1 MQTMSAMPLR
11 RSPDVPRIDVRGLSK
26 TFQLAGTAIE
36 AVRDVS
42 FSVRRGEFVALLGPS
57 GSGKSTVL
65 NMIATLIK
73 PSSGQILID
82 GTPVVAGKATPNV
95 GYVFQRDTLFPWRTV
110 ADNIGY
116 GLQLAGVP
124 EPERKQRI
132 AACVAQ
138 AGLQGFEHAYPSA
151 LSGGM
156 RQRAALMRTLVVEPQ
171 VLLMDEPFGALD
183 THTKIDMHDVL
194 LRIWDRE
201 QQTVLVRDPRPR
213 RGADAGRPHHP
224 VFGAARP
231 DQGHVRGGFCPA
243 ARRGEGARDPAL
255 RRTVPA
261 YLALARGGIR
271 QGPQPMRRPRRP
283 VSTLAWQALI
293 CVAVLS
299 IWQWGYDLH
308 GRFPWVV
315 PDLLDPY
322 FVSKPSEI
330 FEHFLILSCLKSK
343 LGVFNGWFNGDFGR
357 CMARY
362 DNNLWVAT
370 AVTLKNTFFGFVTGV
385 SSGFAVGLILGR
397 SDRLSAIFQPF
408 ITAVNSIPRIALAPI
423 IVLAFGI
430 GDTSKV
436 VTSWIVVVF
445 LVFFNTFEGARSI
458 DEGFVNVARLLG
470 ASEWQI
476 TRTVVIPSTMAWVFA
491 SLSPAI
497 SFALIGVIVGE
508 FIGAE
513 RGIGRLIIESESRAE
528 ASGMMVAVIVLM
540 LVGVALSAMIW
551 RLQAYLLRWQQH
563 NLVE

>member
-1 MQTMSAMPLR
+1 MSVTPLHR
-11 RSPDVPRIDVRGLSK
+11 APDVQRIDVRGLSK
-26 TFQLAGTAIE
+26 SFQLAGTAIE

-57 GSGKSTVL
+57 GSGKSTIF

-82 GTPVVAGKATPNV
+82 GVPVVAGKATPDV

-116 GLQLAGVP
+116 GLQLSGVP
-124 EPERKQRI
+124 DAERKARI

-156 RQRAALMRTLVVEPQ
+156 RQRVALMRTLVVEPQ
-171 VLLMDEPFGALD
+171 ILLMDEPFGALD
-183 THTKIDMHDVL
+183 THAKIDMHDVL
-194 LRIWDRE
+194 LRIWERG
-201 QQTVLVRDPRPR
+201 QQTVLFVTHDL
-213 RGADAGRPHHP
+213 GDCDAGRPYHP
-224 VFGAARP
+224 ILSAAGY
-231 DQGHVRGGFCPA
+231 DQGYVRGGLCA
-243 ARRGEGARDPAL
+243 AAWCGKATGNAAL
-255 RRTVPA
+255 CRIVPA
-261 YLALARGGIR
+261 YLVLARRRIR
-271 QGPQPMRRPRRP
+271 QGPQLMRRSGRR
-283 VSTLAWQALI
+283 VSTWAWQALI

-308 GRFPWVV
+308 ASVPWLV

-343 LGVFNGWFNGDFGR
+343 LGVFNGWFNGDFAK
-357 CMARY
+357 CMARNE
-362 DNNLWVAT
+362 NNLWIAT
-370 AVTLKNTFFGFVTGV
+370 AVTLKNTFFGFLTGV
-385 SSGFAVGLILGR
+385 SSGFAAGLLLGR

-430 GDTSKV
+430 GDTSKI

-458 DEGFVNVARLLG
+458 DEGFVNAARLLG

-513 RGIGRLIIESESRAE
+513 RGIGRLIIESEARAE

-540 LVGVALSAMIW
+540 LVGVVLSALIW

-563 NLVE
+563 NMVE

>member
-1 MQTMSAMPLR
+1 
-11 RSPDVPRIDVRGLSK
+11 
-26 TFQLAGTAIE
+26 
-36 AVRDVS
+36 
-42 FSVRRGEFVALLGPS
+42 
-57 GSGKSTVL
+57 
-65 NMIATLIK
+65 
-73 PSSGQILID
+73 
-82 GTPVVAGKATPNV
+82 
-95 GYVFQRDTLFPWRTV
+95 
-110 ADNIGY
+110 
-116 GLQLAGVP
+116 
-124 EPERKQRI
+124 
-132 AACVAQ
+132 
-138 AGLQGFEHAYPSA
+138 
-151 LSGGM
+151 
-156 RQRAALMRTLVVEPQ
+156 MRTR
-171 VLLMDEPFGALD
+171 
-183 THTKIDMHDVL
+183 H
-194 LRIWDRE
+194 
-201 QQTVLVRDPRPR
+201 
-213 RGADAGRPHHP
+213 
-224 VFGAARP
+224 
-231 DQGHVRGGFCPA
+231 
-243 ARRGEGARDPAL
+243 
-255 RRTVPA
+255 
-261 YLALARGGIR
+261 
-271 QGPQPMRRPRRP
+271 RP
-283 VSTLAWQALI
+283 VPTLAWQALI

-299 IWQWGYDLH
+299 VWQWGYDLH
-308 GRFPWVV
+308 GRLPWLV

-330 FEHFLILSCLKSK
+330 FEHFLILSCIKSK
-343 LGVFNGWFNGDFGR
+343 LGVFNGWSNGDFGR
-357 CMARY
+357 CMARF

-370 AVTLKNTFFGFVTGV
+370 AVTLKNTFFGFIAGV

-540 LVGVALSAMIW
+540 LVGVALSAIIW

-563 NLVE
+563 NMVE